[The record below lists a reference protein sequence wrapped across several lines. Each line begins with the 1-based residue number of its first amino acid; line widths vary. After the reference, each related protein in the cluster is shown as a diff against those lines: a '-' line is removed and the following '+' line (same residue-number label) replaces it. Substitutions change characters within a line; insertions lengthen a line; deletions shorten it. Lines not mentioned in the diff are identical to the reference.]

1 MFDFWRDRGS
11 TAEDRNLEALGAYL
25 DNALTPA
32 ERERLEARLARDAGL
47 RAELEQLRLMKL
59 QLRAMPRRRAPR
71 SFALDPALYA
81 RPKAQ
86 PLLQLYP
93 VLRGATAL
101 TALLLIFTLALGAFR
116 GQFSAG
122 SGAPETAAVFT
133 ELAVEEAAAPAAEE
147 LESLAVEEP
156 ATQREQAPEST
167 EGVAGTPSLPEADS
181 VPEAELAAPATIT
194 PSMGIA
200 AAPEPLS
207 SPAAAEETDAFV
219 VPPAGEEPTENVATE
234 TDESETG
241 LVVAEEADQAPAERG
256 NSAFLLP
263 LQIGLG
269 ILFLLSFAF
278 WLAARRRTGSL

>member
-116 GQFSAG
+116 GQFSVG
-122 SGAPETAAVFT
+122 GGAPETAAVFT
-133 ELAVEEAAAPAAEE
+133 EIAMEEAAAPAAEE

-156 ATQREQAPEST
+156 ATQREQAAEST

-181 VPEAELAAPATIT
+181 ATEAELAAPATVT

-207 SPAAAEETDAFV
+207 STAPAEETDAFV
-219 VPPAGEEPTENVATE
+219 ASPAGSSPAGNIATE
-234 TDESETG
+234 TDESGTG
-241 LVVAEEADQAPAERG
+241 LVVAEEADQAPAERV
-256 NSAFLLP
+256 NTAFLLP

-278 WLAARRRTGSL
+278 WLAARRRARSF